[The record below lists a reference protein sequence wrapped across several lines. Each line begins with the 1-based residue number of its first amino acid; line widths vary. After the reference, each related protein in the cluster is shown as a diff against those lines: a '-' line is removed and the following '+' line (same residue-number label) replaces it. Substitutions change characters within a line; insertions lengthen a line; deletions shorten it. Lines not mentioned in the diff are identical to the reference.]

1 MTLKHFR
8 GIARLLFG
16 LAVMT
21 MVPDRQLRAD
31 DAFQPYDVYVDQEE
45 VTARCG
51 PGGDYYRTDPLRH
64 GQRLEVYLETD
75 DGWLGVRPPE
85 GSFCWVQADAVAAD
99 RGGKSG
105 SVTEEGTLAWIGT
118 HLGKARKYMW
128 QVQLSKGEEVDIL
141 GRAEREGPDGPQ
153 TWYRVAPPAGEFR
166 WVHRDQVVDS
176 PEKLLRNKPLNGQ
189 RLAQDTPTPIDDGLV
204 PPGDDP
210 KPRATGAG
218 GLLSA
223 AKSILMNGATE
234 YGSPPTRPEVNT
246 ANLVPLDEG
255 DAIPLAADT
264 AQIAQSTPRPQTTA
278 PIEPIRP
285 YAPSPESPVGMQTAF
300 ADDTAVG
307 YADENLDESAKTI
320 AIGSGIA
327 RATEPPLISIASE
340 PLVRTIGSV
349 ADDRSSVQPA
359 SDANWVRGSGRGA
372 IATRPATT
380 RPGTATTGPASAS
393 LPFSPQSS
401 GVDESGFGPATSRPA
416 MARPAMSFEGASVD
430 NLQLELSRR
439 MVASARASEVEPLRL
454 AAASIA
460 QTHASETE
468 RQRAKMLTQRIEQFQ
483 SVARRRD
490 GEPAMSGTQSP
501 GGGGSSGAIPPG
513 QVVLSGGGS
522 PTTEAV
528 GFLVQVYSAR
538 PDSPPFALTDST
550 GKTTHY
556 VSPMPGLNL
565 RRYLNQKLTIG
576 GQTGYDTGLD
586 TPHVIA
592 TTAVRSP

>member
-8 GIARLLFG
+8 EIARLLFG
-16 LAVMT
+16 LAVLT
-21 MVPDRQLRAD
+21 MLPDRPLRAD

-99 RGGKSG
+99 RSGKSG

-118 HLGKARKYMW
+118 HLGKARKYLW

-176 PEKLLRNKPLNGQ
+176 PEKLLRNKPLNDE
-189 RLAQDTPTPIDDGLV
+189 RLAQGDPTPIDDGLV
-204 PPGDDP
+204 PPGEDP
-210 KPRATGAG
+210 QPRPTAAV

-234 YGSPPTRPEVNT
+234 YGSPLTRPEVNT
-246 ANLVPLDEG
+246 TNLVPLDEG
-255 DAIPLAADT
+255 DAIPLDADT
-264 AQIAQSTPRPQTTA
+264 AQIAQNAPRAQTA
-278 PIEPIRP
+278 MPIESVEP
-285 YAPSPESPVGMQTAF
+285 YAPSPETSADMQTAF
-300 ADDTAVG
+300 ADETAVG
-307 YADENLDESAKTI
+307 YADENTGESARTLP
-320 AIGSGIA
+320 IGSGIA
-327 RATEPPLISIASE
+327 RATAPPMISIASE
-340 PLVRTIGSV
+340 PLVRTIGAT
-349 ADDRSSVQPA
+349 ADEESSVQPA
-359 SDANWVRGSGRGA
+359 SDANWVRGTGRGA
-372 IATRPATT
+372 IATGPVTT
-380 RPGTATTGPASAS
+380 RPGATQTIPASAV
-393 LPFSPQSS
+393 LPVADESS

-416 MARPAMSFEGASVD
+416 TSFHGASVD

-439 MVASARASEVEPLRL
+439 MVASARAAEVEPLRL

-490 GEPAMSGTQSP
+490 GEPVTSGPQSLA
-501 GGGGSSGAIPPG
+501 GGGSSGAIPPG

-556 VSPMPGLNL
+556 VSPMPGVNL
-565 RRYLNQKLTIG
+565 RRHLNQKLTIG
-576 GQTGYDTGLD
+576 GQVGYDTGLD
-586 TPHVIA
+586 TPHIIA

>member
-1 MTLKHFR
+1 MTLQHFR

-16 LAVMT
+16 LAV
-21 MVPDRQLRAD
+21 VAFAPAQLRAD

-64 GQRLEVYLETD
+64 GQRLEVYLETG

-99 RGGKSG
+99 RSGKSG
-105 SVTEEGTLAWIGT
+105 RVTEEGTLAWIGT

-128 QVQLSKGEEVDIL
+128 QVQLSKGEEVAIL

-153 TWYRVAPPAGEFR
+153 TWYRIAPPAGEFR

-176 PEKLLRNKPLNGQ
+176 PEQLLRNKPSVDQ
-189 RLAQDTPTPIDDGLV
+189 RLAQGKPTPIDDGLI
-204 PPGDDP
+204 PPGEDP
-210 KPRATGAG
+210 QPRPTAGA

-223 AKSILMNGATE
+223 AKSILLNGATE
-234 YGSPPTRPEVNT
+234 YGSPPTRPEVK
-246 ANLVPLDEG
+246 AADLVPLDAG
-255 DAIPLAADT
+255 DAVPLAG
-264 AQIAQSTPRPQTTA
+264 AQIAQNPARSQPA
-278 PIEPIRP
+278 PTIEPARP
-285 YAPSPESPVGMQTAF
+285 FAPAPETSGTMQTAF
-300 ADDTAVG
+300 ADETPAG
-307 YADENLDESAKTI
+307 YADEI
-320 AIGSGIA
+320 AADPVQPIGSGIA
-327 RATEPPLISIASE
+327 RATQPPLISIASE
-340 PLVRTIGSV
+340 PLVRTIGAI
-349 ADDRSSVQPA
+349 ADDQSSVQPA
-359 SDANWVRGSGRGA
+359 SDANWVRGTGRGS
-372 IATRPATT
+372 IATQPASSRPMAA
-380 RPGTATTGPASAS
+380 RPGAATPGAGTGATMASAS
-393 LPFSPQSS
+393 LPLSPQSS
-401 GVDESGFGPATSRPA
+401 GVDESGFGPATSRSA
-416 MARPAMSFEGASVD
+416 TTFAAASVD
-430 NLQLELSRR
+430 SLQLELSRR
-439 MVASARASEVEPLRL
+439 MVASARASEVEPLRI

-460 QTHASETE
+460 QTHPSETE

-490 GEPAMSGTQSP
+490 GEPAPQSLAA
-501 GGGGSSGAIPPG
+501 GGSPGAIPPG

-522 PTTEAV
+522 ATTEAV

-538 PDSPPFALTDST
+538 PDSPPFALTDAT

-565 RRYLNQKLTIG
+565 RRYLNQKLTVG
-576 GQTGYDTGLD
+576 GQVGYDTGLD

-592 TTAVRSP
+592 TSAVRSP